1 VDFRILGPL
10 EVSDHG
16 HELAIAGSKQRA
28 VLAILLLHA
37 NEVVSSDRLIEQ
49 LWGERPPPT
58 AAKSL
63 QVHVSR
69 LRRSLD
75 YGAPKGSDSLI
86 VTRGG
91 GYLVR
96 IEPNELDLERFRT
109 LMKEGTRALADGVPE
124 RATQLL
130 GEALE
135 LWRGAPLADFA
146 YESFA
151 QPEIAQLEELRLTA
165 VEVRIEAELALG
177 RHAQTIAELESLVD
191 RHPFRERLWAQLM
204 LALYRSGRQAEA
216 LHAYQKARR
225 ALVDE
230 LGIEPG
236 EELRGLERAILDQD
250 PTLGGRGP
258 PPRCPEHGE
267 TADSTSPPAAGVAE
281 SQHRRRT
288 LVAAGSLI
296 GLVALA
302 ALLVVLAT
310 DRGARREAPPL
321 TDDSHAVAVINPST
335 NEVTTAVSVGTSPG
349 PLAFEPE
356 SHSVWVGNL
365 DDDSVTRIDS
375 RPIRT
380 GRTVAIGER
389 PVGLAAGEGTVWVA
403 GATRTRPFVTVRRID
418 ARFDKPQ
425 RPIRIESL
433 PEGGAS
439 IALGERSLWVAPSF
453 GLLTQVDAATGRVQP
468 PRIDVGHS
476 PGTVASNGRTVWV
489 ADKAAAVVSRI
500 DTSTGIPHLIPV
512 AGGPADIALGAGGA
526 WVTLAYDD
534 SVARIDLATG
544 AVQNTIR
551 VGRRPVGV
559 AVGAG
564 SVWIANSGDGTVTK
578 LDPESGRVVDTIPVG
593 ASPQDLLVADRRVWV
608 SVRPRRVLDEA
619 ETGGTV
625 RVETPIDVDFLDPAL
640 AYRPLSG
647 QILHP
652 TCATLLNYPD
662 EEGTAR
668 AQLVPELA
676 ESLPTRSDAGR
687 TYTFRIR
694 RGFRFAPPVDEPVTA
709 RSMKYTI
716 ERTLNP
722 RMGSYAVGLLPDLVG
737 AGAYAEGRARHIAGV
752 TARKNRLTLRLTDP
766 SPTLPAR
773 ISLLS
778 FCAVPVGTPVDP
790 DGLPKV
796 PSAGPYYIS
805 SLVPGEELL
814 LRRNPNYSGPRPR
827 RPDRIQIT
835 LDTGRSGTLT
845 RVEAGTA
852 DYAAFG
858 VLPSSAP
865 RLQERYGAGSRAAR
879 SGRQQYFVHASPA
892 LDQLVFNTSR
902 PPFSSARLRRAVN
915 YAIDRRALAD
925 QGIFTD
931 LPTSPTDHYLP
942 PGIPGSRDARIYP
955 LRPDL
960 SKARQLAG
968 PRRRKAVL
976 YAYSEPASLRLAE
989 IVKANLRQIGIGV
1002 QVRAV
1007 GQSIFS
1013 RITRRD
1019 EPFDL
1024 ALTSWVSDFL
1034 DPMDILGQLDGRTIG
1049 AEHNTNLAYFNDP
1062 GFNRR
1067 LDAANKLP
1075 APARE
1080 LALGRLATRVA
1091 RTAAPWAAF
1100 SNEAQHDFFS
1110 ARIGCQVFSPVY
1122 GMDLGAL
1129 CIRAG

>member
-10 EVSDHG
+10 EVSNHG

-69 LRRSLD
+69 LRRSLES
-75 YGAPKGSDSLI
+75 GGQGSESPI

-91 GYLVR
+91 GYLIR
-96 IEPNELDLERFRT
+96 IEPNELDLERFRA
-109 LMKEGTRALADGVPE
+109 LMEEGTRALADGVPG
-124 RATQLL
+124 RATELL
-130 GEALE
+130 GEGLA

-165 VEVRIEAELALG
+165 VEARIEAELALG
-177 RHAQTIAELESLVD
+177 HHAQTIGELESLVD

-216 LHAYQKARR
+216 LQAYREARR
-225 ALVDE
+225 ALVDD

-250 PTLGGRGP
+250 PKLGGRGP
-258 PPRCPEHGE
+258 PPRRPEHR
-267 TADSTSPPAAGVAE
+267 DAAE
-281 SQHRRRT
+281 PQPRRRP

-296 GLVALA
+296 GLLALA
-302 ALLVVLAT
+302 ALVVVVAT
-310 DRGARREAPPL
+310 DRGERRAAPPL
-321 TDDSHAVAVINPST
+321 TDDSHAVAVIDPST

-349 PLAFEPE
+349 PLAFEPR

-389 PVGLAAGEGTVWVA
+389 PVGLAAGDGTVWVA

-418 ARFDKPQ
+418 ARFDKVHS
-425 RPIRIESL
+425 PIPIESL

-439 IALGERSLWVAPSF
+439 IALGRRSLWIAPSF
-453 GLLTQVDAATGRVQP
+453 GLLTRLDAATGRVRG
-468 PRIDVGHS
+468 PRIDAGHS
-476 PGTVASNGRTVWV
+476 PGTVASNGHTVWV

-500 DTSTGIPHLIPV
+500 DPSTGVPHPIPV
-512 AGGPADIALGAGGA
+512 AGGPADIALGAGAA
-526 WVTLAYDD
+526 WVTLSYDD
-534 SVARIDLATG
+534 SVARIDPATG
-544 AVQNTIR
+544 SVKSTIR

-564 SVWIANSGDGTVTK
+564 SVWIANSGDGTVSK
-578 LDPESGRVVDTIPVG
+578 LSPQTGRVVDTIPVG
-593 ASPQDLLVADRRVWV
+593 ASPQDLLVADGRVWV

-619 ETGGTV
+619 ETGGTL
-625 RVETPIDVDFLDPAL
+625 RVETPTDVDFLDPAL

-647 QILHP
+647 QILHS

-662 EEGTAR
+662 EEGTAGAR
-668 AQLVPELA
+668 LVPELA
-676 ESLPTRSDAGR
+676 ASLPTPSDGGR

-694 RGFRFAPPVDEPVTA
+694 RGFRFAPPSGEPVTA
-709 RSMKYTI
+709 RSMKYSI
-716 ERTLNP
+716 ERALNP
-722 RMGSYAVGLLPDLVG
+722 RMASDAVGLMPDLVG
-737 AGAYAEGRARHIAGV
+737 ARAYADGRARHIAGI
-752 TARKNRLTLRLTDP
+752 TALKDELTLRLIHP
-766 SPTLPAR
+766 SPTFPAR
-773 ISLLS
+773 ISLTF
-778 FCAVPVGTPVDP
+778 FCAVPVGTPIDP
-790 DGLPKV
+790 NGLSRV

-805 SLVPGEELL
+805 SLVPGNELV
-814 LRRNPNYSGPRPR
+814 LRRNPNYRGPRPR
-827 RPDRIQIT
+827 RPDRIRIT
-835 LDTGRSGTLT
+835 LDTGRAGTLA
-845 RVEAGTA
+845 RVESGAA

-858 VLPSSAP
+858 VLPSRASQ
-865 RLQERYGAGSRAAR
+865 LEKRYGAGSRAAN
-879 SGRQQYFVHASPA
+879 SGRQQYFVHASPI

-915 YAIDRRALAD
+915 YAIDRRALAG

-931 LPTSPTDHYLP
+931 LPTRPTDHYLP

-955 LRPDL
+955 FKPDL
-960 SKARQLAG
+960 ATARELAG
-968 PRRRKAVL
+968 PKRRKAVL
-976 YAYSEPASLRLAE
+976 YAFSEPASLRLAE
-989 IVKANLRQIGIGV
+989 IVKANLGRIGIDV
-1002 QVRAV
+1002 QIKAV

-1013 RITRRD
+1013 RITRRG

-1024 ALTSWVSDFL
+1024 ALTAWASDFL
-1034 DPMDILGQLDGRTIG
+1034 DPMDILAQLDGRTIR
-1049 AEHNTNLAYFNDP
+1049 AANNTNLAYFNDP
-1062 GFNRR
+1062 EFNRR

-1075 APARE
+1075 SPARE
-1080 LALGRLATRVA
+1080 LALGRLATSVA

-1129 CIRAG
+1129 CIRGESR